1 MKKWKNSIFLLLFL
15 IGLGLILYPIVSS
28 KVEDWSHSKA
38 IADYRSQVA
47 ENAAQLEQ
55 KKEEARAYNGQL
67 AQPAA
72 QADGQEPTAGYYSL
86 LSFQDVMGYLEI
98 PEIGVNLPIY
108 HGTSDL
114 VL

>member
-47 ENAAQLEQ
+47 EKRRAAGT
-55 KKEEARAYNGQL
+55 KERGSTGL
-67 AQPAA
+67 
-72 QADGQEPTAGYYSL
+72 
-86 LSFQDVMGYLEI
+86 
-98 PEIGVNLPIY
+98 
-108 HGTSDL
+108 
-114 VL
+114 